1 MITNCPKCKQ
11 QIQVVDVDGV
21 MSERKMMHDLLES
34 YRELDAVKVDRAKMF
49 KIWSMLDEIIIAMRP
64 RYAGHPTMDG
74 KYPCWIVWLPSEGS
88 TTRKSLVDALIAF
101 VDQQEANRKAV
112 I

>member
-1 MITNCPKCKQ
+1 MKTNCPNCNQ
-11 QIQVVDVDGV
+11 QIQVIDVDGV

-34 YRELDAVKVDRAKMF
+34 YRELDAVKTDRAKMF
-49 KIWSMLDEIIIAMRP
+49 KIWSMLDEIMISMRP
-64 RYAGHPTMDG
+64 RYASHPTMDG
-74 KYPCWIVWLPSEGS
+74 KYPCWIVWLPKEGS

-101 VDQQEANRKAV
+101 VDQSEP